1 MPQSQPQPIAPCF
14 ATRHRPGRVQTE
26 CGGVRRA
33 RCQCCGLRLMRTAV
47 SRRWIVA
54 DQLG

>member
-1 MPQSQPQPIAPCF
+1 MPALSPPS
-14 ATRHRPGRVQTE
+14 ATACAGRAHRPSPAQTDI
-26 CGGVRRA
+26 GGIRRT
-33 RCQCCGLRLMRTAV
+33 RCRTCGLRLMRTAI